1 MSKLKRCAFALVA
14 LLFGMSL
21 AAGAAV
27 ACRCSK
33 DRTLRAVHERAL
45 KDPGDEASFR
55 ALLAS
60 LPKSGSNYIFE
71 GDLVMSDQELR
82 EYLLG
87 RNTRRNLDVAAL
99 GDDAMSRAKLQVDV
113 DVDARTNLWPW
124 GSRSFRYAIDVK
136 SFNGREYTTSVL
148 KPLKDAASSW
158 QDVCPECKIRYEYVD
173 ATGSP
178 VPSDEITFVVRFD
191 PTATGY
197 FASAFFP
204 NAPTAKR
211 YLTISPLWYGMKYAS
226 EGVLRHELG
235 HTLGYRHEYVGHV
248 NACVVEAGR
257 ARRLT
262 EYDAKSV
269 MQFFCGG
276 PGTPGMNLTD
286 RDAAGHKLLYSWH
299 WE

>member
-1 MSKLKRCAFALVA
+1 MKRYALALVA
-14 LLFGMSL
+14 LVGVSL

-27 ACRCSK
+27 ASRYSK
-33 DRTLRAVHERAL
+33 DATLRTVHERAL
-45 KDPGDEASFR
+45 KDPGDEGSFR
-55 ALLAS
+55 ALLAA

-99 GDDAMSRAKLQVDV
+99 GEDEISYHKLGVNV
-113 DVDARTNLWPW
+113 SVDARINLWPW
-124 GSRSFRYAIDVK
+124 GRRSFRYAIDVQ
-136 SFNGREYTTSVL
+136 SFNGRDYATSVL

-158 QDVCPECKIRYEYVD
+158 QEVCPKCKIRYEYVD
-173 ATGSP
+173 APGSP
-178 VPSDEITFVVRFD
+178 VPSDEIAFVVRFD

-204 NAPTAKR
+204 GAPAAKR
-211 YLTISPLWYGMKYAS
+211 YLTISPSWYGMRYDPA
-226 EGVLRHELG
+226 GILRHELG
-235 HTLGYRHEYVGHV
+235 HTLGYRHEYVGYT

-262 EYDAKSV
+262 EYDPQSV

-276 PGTPGMNLTD
+276 PGTPDMILTD
-286 RDAAGHKLLYSWH
+286 YDKAGHTLLYSWK
-299 WE
+299 WEGDGL